1 LKTSGKIIWIS
12 GLRECFPEIEN
23 HKLLLDSLSA
33 MNRDSNKKIVVDLP
47 FEIELIDEFYDDF
60 IASNELTANELT
72 DIYLLRKRWKNI
84 FQNYIR
90 YNGYLSQIE
99 SEEPKIKLSEEQINQ
114 YRQNIN
120 REWRHS
126 NIWKNL
132 TIYEKIVL
140 YDLADDGL
148 MNRNNLKI
156 IGQLTDKKL
165 ILMNPL
171 PIIFNRDFREYI
183 YQHISKSEIKKIE
196 SKLGLTGNWR
206 NAKYLILLILIPL
219 AAFIFISQGF
229 TIEKSFGIFVG
240 IVGAITTLMKLF
252 ETSAIKK

>member
-1 LKTSGKIIWIS
+1 
-12 GLRECFPEIEN
+12 
-23 HKLLLDSLSA
+23 

-60 IASNELTANELT
+60 IASNELTTKEKT
-72 DIYLLRKRWKNI
+72 DIFILRKRWNNI
-84 FQNYIR
+84 FDNYTR

-99 SEEPKIKLSEEQINQ
+99 SEEVETKLSEKHIKQ
-114 YRQNIN
+114 YHQNIN
-120 REWRHS
+120 RDWSHS

-156 IGQLTDKKL
+156 IGQLADKKL
-165 ILMNPL
+165 ILMKPL
-171 PIIFNRDFREYI
+171 PIIFDHDFREYI

-196 SKLGLTGNWR
+196 AKLGLTGNWK

-229 TIEKSFGIFVG
+229 TIEKSFGIFAG

-252 ETSAIKK
+252 ETSSIKK